1 MEGRGKMNYK
11 NKKYVLSVILIIAI
25 LAIYFVISNRPGFS
39 DFANMNTQNGTGQS
53 ADAGDNSPAGDHDTA
68 GQSAGDAGSGI
79 AGGQN
84 SSDIGDTSGSN
95 TAGEADNTSD
105 PAGSQD
111 TSDTD
116 DADYVRYYFRNDK
129 LLTQHYEKHGIEMG
143 FDSKEAYEKAASD
156 VVNNPAALHKT
167 EKEDGDYVYYVE
179 KTNEFVIVSTDGYLR
194 TYFLPNAGISYYNR
208 Q

>member
-1 MEGRGKMNYK
+1 MSYK
-11 NKKYVLSVILIIAI
+11 NKKYILSVVILIVLFAVYYI
-25 LAIYFVISNRPGFS
+25 ISNRPGFE
-39 DFANMNTQNGTGQS
+39 DLGNMNNQSDVTQS
-53 ADAGDNSPAGDHDTA
+53 ADAGNNSQTGADENANQPAN
-68 GQSAGDAGSGI
+68 DANSGTSN
-79 AGGQN
+79 AQN
-84 SSDIGDTSGSN
+84 SSDTGDTSGSN
-95 TAGEADNTSD
+95 SSGNSAASD
-105 PAGSQD
+105 SQNS
-111 TSDTD
+111 SDTGTED
-116 DADYVRYYFRNDK
+116 DANYVRYYFRNDK

-179 KTNEFVIVSTDGYLR
+179 ETNEFVIVSTDGYLR